1 MLQYSRQLDRP
12 MPRLPA
18 GALPAGRVAYLDIET
33 TGLDSSTEQL
43 GVVGI
48 AWASARGRHLTQ
60 LVVAEPDDEAVVLE
74 ALRVGL
80 APFAGVVSYNGNGF
94 DLPFLR
100 GRARALGISWPWV
113 ENFDLLRVVWAW
125 NRKHRVLQNCRLSTV
140 LQHFGIAR
148 IDQTDGQAVADAY
161 WRWVEERDEGDI
173 ELVLDHNAED
183 VLLMP
188 DLVPR
193 LRVPAGRGA

>member
-1 MLQYSRQLDRP
+1 
-12 MPRLPA
+12 
-18 GALPAGRVAYLDIET
+18 
-33 TGLDSSTEQL
+33 
-43 GVVGI
+43 
-48 AWASARGRHLTQ
+48 
-60 LVVAEPDDEAVVLE
+60 
-74 ALRVGL
+74 
-80 APFAGVVSYNGNGF
+80 
-94 DLPFLR
+94 
-100 GRARALGISWPWV
+100 
-113 ENFDLLRVVWAW
+113 
-125 NRKHRVLQNCRLSTV
+125 V